1 MALWTKPALS
11 AKRSSERHVE
21 TASASGSATSAPS
34 NSQALVAHY
43 GRLPLAFEPNVSH
56 PESGVQYLAHGNGY
70 TIFIGPNN
78 ATLALK
84 GSSSSAALHMKLS
97 GGNATNALIA
107 SDELPGKSNYILG
120 NRPENW
126 HTNVPNF
133 GKVSQ
138 HGVYPGIDVVYYG
151 TQRNLEYDFLVAPQ
165 ANPDAIRFALDGA
178 DNLRVDSR
186 GDLLVELAGSTV
198 RLQKPVAYQE
208 LEGHRQLV
216 DVKYRVK
223 DKREVTFAIARYDAA
238 RPLVIDPVLSYSTY
252 LGGSNID
259 GANAI
264 AVAPDNTAFIAGG
277 TFSTDFPTA
286 HPLQPNAGGGND
298 FPQDAFVA
306 KISADGSTLLYST
319 YLGGTNSDVANG
331 IAVDTFGEA
340 YVTGTTLSPDF
351 PVTPGSF
358 DTLCGGDGKC
368 GASWNTQGLI
378 VSNAFV
384 TKLNTAGTGLV
395 YSGYLGVYENVRGQA
410 IAIDNNENA
419 YVTGQVE
426 ANLTPTVPITPPATG
441 PAPFPIV
448 SGIQP
453 LGYGGGATDAFV
465 TKISSSGSSIL
476 FSTYLGGSNEDIGYG
491 IAADN
496 TGVAYV
502 TGLTYSVDFP
512 VTAGNF
518 PEGGTPGQAGD
529 AFVSKVNTIPP
540 TSLLFSTYV
549 GGTGLDQGNGI
560 ALDGTG
566 NIYVAGT
573 TNSVALGITSL
584 NANKGQGDA
593 FVLKLT
599 PGPGPTYTL
608 AYFTFLGGGLAD
620 AGTGIAAD
628 LNGDAYVTGSTV
640 STDFPVAGSVF
651 QTTFGGGN
659 ADAFVTKLNA
669 SGALVYSSYLGGT
682 NTDVGYGIAVD
693 TSGSAYVAGQTCS
706 QDFPLANPLQAGPGG
721 NCDAFISKV
730 STQGGIS
737 LTPAGLSFPG
747 QSLNT
752 TSTPQTITL
761 ANIFDTGTTSVTVS
775 NVVAAGDFAQTNT
788 CTAAPIPAGA
798 NCAITVTF
806 SPTGPGI
813 RKGTIT
819 ITDSAPGSP
828 HVVNLTGNTSS
839 VLLSPSNLNF
849 GTQNVGVVST
859 SQAVTLTNGGATTL
873 TVSSITASGDFA
885 ETNTCS
891 VPLVAGT
898 NCAILVTY
906 KPSTVGAGIGAL
918 VISDNAPGSPQ
929 IILLK
934 GNGGTNSPNFSPSTT
949 SLSFGNQTVGVASG
963 PQSVTVTNNGGAT
976 LTISSITASGDF
988 TQTNSCS
995 TPLPVG
1001 TNCIINVTYK
1011 PSAVGPGLGAVTIV
1025 DNAPGNPH
1033 SIQLSGI
1040 GIQPVPGIALAPTS
1054 VAFGNQLVGVASI
1067 PQAVTVTNTG
1077 TGTLNI
1083 SSITASGDFSQTNSC
1098 SAPLPVG
1105 TNCIINV
1112 TYKPSAI
1119 GSGIGAVT
1127 IADNAPGNP
1136 HSIQLSGTGVVPGI
1150 TLTPGNLVFPSQ
1162 LVGVTSAPQTVT
1174 VTNTGTGTLSISS
1187 ITASGDFSQTN
1198 SCSAPLPVGTNCIIN
1213 VTYKPSGTGPT
1224 SGAVTIT
1231 DNAPT
1236 SPQSISLSGTGA
1248 PAVPAVTVTPTSLSF
1263 GSQPIG
1269 VVSTPQ
1275 SVTITNSGTGTL
1287 TISSISASGDFA
1299 ETDACTAPLP
1309 AGTNCVMNVTY
1320 KPSGAGASVGAITIT
1335 DNAAGSPHTVH
1346 LTGTGVSSGFSFSVP
1361 LASATVSAGQTLTI
1375 TPVAG
1380 FSQPVAITCGNLPR
1394 DVSCTISPN
1403 PVTITGTAPSTVTI
1417 SVLTGLRT
1425 LVPGSRPKIDPLGTL
1440 RRVTNPWAV
1449 PIVLAFALAIVAMT
1463 RRRPALAVF
1472 GLAAALLLVSAG
1484 CGGGGQAGV
1493 PAGTPA
1499 GTYQITVT
1507 GTAGSLTN
1515 STTLTLQVN

>member
-1 MALWTKPALS
+1 MLICLAGAMALWTQPALS
-11 AKRSSERHVE
+11 AKHSSERHVE
-21 TASASGSATSAPS
+21 TASASASKASPSSSGKSATS
-34 NSQALVAHY
+34 NSPAVVAHY

-70 TIFIGPNN
+70 TIFIGAND
-78 ATLALK
+78 TSLALK
-84 GSSSSAALHMKLS
+84 GSSSSAVLHMKLS

-120 NRPENW
+120 NNPENW
-126 HTNVPNF
+126 HTNVPNYR
-133 GKVSQ
+133 KVAQ

-151 TQRNLEYDFLVAPQ
+151 TQRNLEYDFVVAPQ
-165 ANPDAIRFALDGA
+165 ANPHAIRFALDGA
-178 DNLRVDSR
+178 HNLRVDSR
-186 GDLLVELAGSTV
+186 GDLLKELAGSTV

-223 DKREVTFAIARYDAA
+223 DSREVTFAIARYDAA
-238 RPLVIDPVLSYSTY
+238 RPLIIDPVLSYSTS

-264 AVAPDNTAFIAGG
+264 AVASDNTAFIAGG
-277 TFSTDFPTA
+277 TFSSDFPTA
-286 HPLQPNAGGGND
+286 HPLQPNVGGPND

-319 YLGGTNSDVANG
+319 YLGGKNSDVANG

-358 DTLCGGDGKC
+358 NTLCGGDGKC
-368 GASWNTQGLI
+368 GASFNSGGLI
-378 VSNAFV
+378 VSAAFV
-384 TKLNTAGTGLV
+384 TKLNVAGSALV
-395 YSGYLGVYENVRGQA
+395 YSGFLGNNELVRGQA
-410 IAIDNNENA
+410 IAVDSNENA
-419 YVTGQVE
+419 YITGQTGPLIP
-426 ANLTPTVPITPPATG
+426 ATVTITPPAIG
-441 PAPFPIV
+441 PQPFPVTASAFQI
-448 SGIQP
+448 SFG
-453 LGYGGGATDAFV
+453 LGATDAFV
-465 TKISSSGSSIL
+465 TKISATGTSVLYSS
-476 FSTYLGGSNEDIGYG
+476 YLGGSNEDVGYG
-491 IAADN
+491 IAADSAGN
-496 TGVAYV
+496 AYI
-502 TGLTYSVDFP
+502 TGLTYSTDFP
-512 VTAGNF
+512 TAGT
-518 PEGGTPGQAGD
+518 PLQAAAGGAGD
-529 AFVSKVNTIPP
+529 AFVAKVNT
-540 TSLLFSTYV
+540 SLTGGPSLAYSTYL
-549 GGTGLDQGNGI
+549 GGAGLDQGNGI
-560 ALDGTG
+560 ALDSFGGTG

-573 TNSVALGITSL
+573 TNSSTLGIVP
-584 NANKGQGDA
+584 NGFQPANKGQGDA
-593 FVLKLT
+593 FALKLM
-599 PGPGPTYTL
+599 PTGAFT
-608 AYFTFLGGGLAD
+608 YFTFLGGSQAD
-620 AGTGIAAD
+620 AGIGIAAD
-628 LNGDAYVTGSTV
+628 SNGNAYVTGSTV

-651 QTTFGGGN
+651 QATFGGGN
-659 ADAFVTKLNA
+659 ADAFVTKLNP

-693 TSGSAYVAGQTCS
+693 ASGSAYVAGQTCS

-775 NVVAAGDFAQTNT
+775 NVVATGDFAETNT

-819 ITDSAPGSP
+819 ITDTAPGSP

-859 SQAVTLTNGGATTL
+859 PQAVTLTNGGATTL

-949 SLSFGNQTVGVASG
+949 SLSFGNQTVGIASG

-1033 SIQLSGI
+1033 SIQLSGT
-1040 GIQPVPGIALAPTS
+1040 GIQPVPAITLAPTS

-1077 TGTLNI
+1077 TGTLN
-1083 SSITASGDFSQTNSC
+1083 
-1098 SAPLPVG
+1098 
-1105 TNCIINV
+1105 
-1112 TYKPSAI
+1112 
-1119 GSGIGAVT
+1119 
-1127 IADNAPGNP
+1127 
-1136 HSIQLSGTGVVPGI
+1136 
-1150 TLTPGNLVFPSQ
+1150 
-1162 LVGVTSAPQTVT
+1162 
-1174 VTNTGTGTLSISS
+1174 ISS

-1263 GSQPIG
+1263 GNQPIG

-1309 AGTNCVMNVTY
+1309 AGTNCLMNVTY

-1361 LASATVSAGQTLTI
+1361 LASATVSAGQIATYTLTI

-1394 DVSCTISPN
+1394 DATCTISPN

-1425 LVPGSRPKIDPLGTL
+1425 LVPGSREKIDPLGTL
-1440 RRVTNPWAV
+1440 RRVTNLWAI

-1499 GTYQITVT
+1499 GAYQITVT

>member
-1 MALWTKPALS
+1 
-11 AKRSSERHVE
+11 
-21 TASASGSATSAPS
+21 
-34 NSQALVAHY
+34 
-43 GRLPLAFEPNVSH
+43 
-56 PESGVQYLAHGNGY
+56 
-70 TIFIGPNN
+70 
-78 ATLALK
+78 
-84 GSSSSAALHMKLS
+84 
-97 GGNATNALIA
+97 
-107 SDELPGKSNYILG
+107 
-120 NRPENW
+120 
-126 HTNVPNF
+126 
-133 GKVSQ
+133 
-138 HGVYPGIDVVYYG
+138 
-151 TQRNLEYDFLVAPQ
+151 
-165 ANPDAIRFALDGA
+165 
-178 DNLRVDSR
+178 
-186 GDLLVELAGSTV
+186 
-198 RLQKPVAYQE
+198 
-208 LEGHRQLV
+208 
-216 DVKYRVK
+216 
-223 DKREVTFAIARYDAA
+223 
-238 RPLVIDPVLSYSTY
+238 
-252 LGGSNID
+252 
-259 GANAI
+259 
-264 AVAPDNTAFIAGG
+264 
-277 TFSTDFPTA
+277 
-286 HPLQPNAGGGND
+286 
-298 FPQDAFVA
+298 
-306 KISADGSTLLYST
+306 
-319 YLGGTNSDVANG
+319 
-331 IAVDTFGEA
+331 
-340 YVTGTTLSPDF
+340 
-351 PVTPGSF
+351 
-358 DTLCGGDGKC
+358 
-368 GASWNTQGLI
+368 
-378 VSNAFV
+378 
-384 TKLNTAGTGLV
+384 
-395 YSGYLGVYENVRGQA
+395 
-410 IAIDNNENA
+410 
-419 YVTGQVE
+419 
-426 ANLTPTVPITPPATG
+426 
-441 PAPFPIV
+441 
-448 SGIQP
+448 
-453 LGYGGGATDAFV
+453 
-465 TKISSSGSSIL
+465 
-476 FSTYLGGSNEDIGYG
+476 
-491 IAADN
+491 
-496 TGVAYV
+496 
-502 TGLTYSVDFP
+502 
-512 VTAGNF
+512 
-518 PEGGTPGQAGD
+518 
-529 AFVSKVNTIPP
+529 
-540 TSLLFSTYV
+540 
-549 GGTGLDQGNGI
+549 LDQGNGI

-788 CTAAPIPAGA
+788 CTAAPSPAGA

-1361 LASATVSAGQTLTI
+1361 LASATVSAGQTATYTLTI

-1484 CGGGGQAGV
+1484 CGGGGHAGV